1 MKQIRIAAAQFEN
14 RSGDKQYNLNV
25 IRRLTARAAAQGAD
39 VISFHE
45 CCITGYSHVRRLDR
59 ESLLR
64 LSEYVPRGEST
75 QKLIDMAGACNIA
88 ICAGIFEKDEQ
99 DRMYNTYLCVNGN
112 GVTARYRKLHPFISS
127 YLTQGNEYAIFDLH
141 DWKCGML
148 ICYDNNIIENVR
160 ATVLMGA
167 EIIFMPH
174 VTMCTPSPRPGSG
187 YVDKRLWGNRQ
198 NDPDT
203 LRREFDGPK
212 GREWLMK
219 WLPARAHDNGVYVV
233 FTNPIGMDGD
243 QLKNGG
249 SLIIDP
255 FGNTAAEC
263 RSFDDEITVS
273 TCTSDKLEKAGGNRY
288 RKARRPELYGK
299 ILSMENNPEL
309 TVAWMREGDGK

>member
-1 MKQIRIAAAQFEN
+1 MKQIKIAAAQFEN

-45 CCITGYSHVRRLDR
+45 CCMTGYSHVRSLDR

-64 LSEYVPRGEST
+64 LAEHVPRGEST
-75 QKLIDMAGACNIA
+75 LELIDMAGTCNIA
-88 ICAGIFEKDEQ
+88 VCAGIFEKDEQ
-99 DRMYNTYLCVNGN
+99 DRIYNTYLCVTGN
-112 GVTARYRKLHPFISS
+112 GVTARFRKLHPFISP
-127 YLTQGNEYAIFDLH
+127 YLTQGNEYTIFDLH
-141 DWKCGML
+141 EWKCGIL

-187 YVDKRLWGNRQ
+187 YVDKQLWDNRQ
-198 NDPDT
+198 NDPDA

-233 FTNPIGMDGD
+233 FTNPMGMDGD

-255 FGNTAAEC
+255 FGTIISEC

-288 RKARRPELYGK
+288 RRARRPELYGK
-299 ILSMENNPEL
+299 ILSMENSPEL
-309 TVAWMREGDGK
+309 NVAWMHEGNDQ